1 MHQNH
6 FLKRIGAGTALAV
19 VVLGGMLISSRRGQ
33 AFDKDKGKGNQG
45 NDDDEQSLIQR
56 GFAIAP
62 VPLNLAG
69 KNRDLVGLGS
79 FLVNAVG
86 DCNGCHSQGPTTQ
99 YTSNPYFR
107 SPFFK
112 PPKKVNT
119 ATYLGGGFSFGPLG
133 PHSPDI

>member
-1 MHQNH
+1 M
-6 FLKRIGAGTALAV
+6 KRQQFVFAGVTIAV
-19 VVLGGMLISSRRGQ
+19 SVAILFAGRSLSSPR
-33 AFDKDKGKGNQG
+33 AEDD
-45 NDDDEQSLIQR
+45 NDSESKVQK

-69 KNRDLVGLGS
+69 KNRELVGLGS
-79 FLVNAVG
+79 YLVNAVG

-112 PPKKVNT
+112 PPKKVNA
-119 ATYLGGGFSFGPLG
+119 ATYLGRW
-133 PHSPDI
+133 I